1 MRTRKPAEQRRSEI
15 IEATLRLAD
24 QVGPDRLST
33 AAIASAVGLTQAAIF
48 RHFPTKQDLWQA
60 VAEQIGQTFQQRWL
74 AAERTGESSQRKLR
88 CLVAGQLE
96 LIQSTPAIPAILF
109 SRELHVENDRLR
121 LLFCRM
127 MESFHEIVTSFIA
140 AAQRAGELRPDLDPR
155 DQAYLVIGLVQG
167 LVLRW
172 SLGGRG
178 FDLVEEGT
186 RLLEALLGA
195 MTVPGDRPVS
205 ADSRGASTAVPG
217 ASGGGPTA
225 AGRRG

>member
-1 MRTRKPAEQRRSEI
+1 MRTRKPAEERRSEI

-48 RHFPTKQDLWQA
+48 RHFPRKQDLWQA
-60 VAEQIGQTFQQRWL
+60 VAERIGQTFQQRWL
-74 AAERTGESSQRKLR
+74 DAERSGAPGQRNLR
-88 CLVAGQLE
+88 RLVAGQLE

-121 LLFCRM
+121 RLFCGM
-127 MESFHEIVTSFIA
+127 MERFHELATRFIA
-140 AAQRAGELRPDLDPR
+140 AGQRAGELRPDLDPR

-172 SLGGRG
+172 SLSGRG
-178 FDLVEEGT
+178 FDLVAEGT

-195 MTVPGDRPVS
+195 IRVPEDRPPL
-205 ADSRGASTAVPG
+205 ADPRGASTAAPRAFG
-217 ASGGGPTA
+217 SGSTA